1 MAETIDLRP
10 GFADPVIGAQR
21 VFRVILDAMA
31 RPGRP
36 GTVAEDLDPPA
47 PLSVGAAAICLAL
60 ADHDTPV
67 WIAPKIRNPATL
79 AFLRFHCGCPIVDTP
94 AEAAFAIADAANV
107 PALDGFGIGED
118 AWPETST
125 TLILQVDGLAAD
137 ADDLQ
142 LSGPGIEIVHGLTVT
157 GLRNGFWD
165 EWAVNQAQFPCGI
178 DLILVAGSQVV
189 AVPRTT
195 AVRTRA
201 EG

>member
-1 MAETIDLRP
+1 MAETVDLRP

-21 VFRVILDAMA
+21 VFRVVLDAMA

-36 GTVAEDLDPPA
+36 GTLAEDLDPPA
-47 PLSVGAAAICLAL
+47 PLGVGAAALCLAL

-67 WIAPKIRNPATL
+67 WITPGIRNPATL

-94 AEAAFAIADAANV
+94 AEAAFAIAEAATV
-107 PALDGFGIGED
+107 PALDGFRIGDD

-125 TLILQVDGLAAD
+125 TLILQVDGLAA
-137 ADDLQ
+137 ADDGLQ
-142 LSGPGIEIVHGLTVT
+142 LTGPGIETVHGLTVD
-157 GLRNGFWD
+157 GLREGFWD
-165 EWAVNQAQFPCGI
+165 EWAVNRALFPCGI
-178 DLILVAGSQVV
+178 DLMLVAGSRIA

-195 AVRTRA
+195 AVSVRT